1 MNRRSSYSK
10 FGVRTD
16 AKGKADRTRDG
27 ILFDSKLERQRYDE
41 LKLLERAGKI
51 MHLRRQVPYE
61 FTETIS
67 ACWPL
72 VSIARKRTYIAD
84 FVYYEDSHPWA
95 TATITMQA
103 YKGLVVEDVKGVRT
117 KEYREKKRWMEKL
130 YGITIYEWPERPK
143 KVRKTRVKRDKP

>member
-1 MNRRSSYSK
+1 MNRSK
-10 FGVRTD
+10 YGVRQD

-51 MHLRRQVPYE
+51 KGLQRQVPYE

-67 ACWPL
+67 AGKPL
-72 VSIARKRTYIAD
+72 CSIARKRTYIAD
-84 FVYYEDSHPWA
+84 FVYYETYMGP
-95 TATITMQA
+95 
-103 YKGLVVEDVKGVRT
+103 VVEDVKGVRT

>member
-51 MHLRRQVPYE
+51 RGLQRQVPYE

-67 ACWPL
+67 ACKPV
-72 VSIARKRTYIAD
+72 VSISRKRTYVAD
-84 FVYYEDSHPWA
+84 FTYYEVYMGP
-95 TATITMQA
+95 
-103 YKGLVVEDVKGVRT
+103 VVEDVKGMRT

-130 YGITIYEWPERPK
+130 YGIEIHEWPERVK
-143 KVRKTRVKRDKP
+143 KARKRK

>member
-1 MNRRSSYSK
+1 MRYSK
-10 FGVRTD
+10 FGVRQD
-16 AKGKADRTRDG
+16 PKGKADRTRDG

-51 MHLRRQVPYE
+51 RGLKRQVPYQFIE
-61 FTETIS
+61 IIKRDGCAFGIEK
-67 ACWPL
+67 
-72 VSIARKRTYIAD
+72 KRTYIAD

-95 TATITMQA
+95 TAKITMQA

-143 KVRKTRVKRDKP
+143 KIRKTRVKR

>member
-1 MNRRSSYSK
+1 MRYSK
-10 FGVRTD
+10 YGIRTD

-41 LKLLERAGKI
+41 LMIFERAG
-51 MHLRRQVPYE
+51 HVRALQLQVPYE

-67 ACWPL
+67 ACKPV
-72 VSIARKRTYIAD
+72 VSIARKRTYVAD
-84 FVYYEDSHPWA
+84 FVYYEVG
-95 TATITMQA
+95 
-103 YKGLVVEDVKGVRT
+103 KGMIVEDVKGVRT

-143 KVRKTRVKRDKP
+143 KVRKTRVKR

>member
-1 MNRRSSYSK
+1 MNRRSRYSK

-41 LKLLERAGKI
+41 LRLLERAAKI
-51 MHLRRQVPYE
+51 MHLKRQVPYE

-67 ACWPL
+67 ACRPL
-72 VSIARKRTYIAD
+72 VSIARKRTYVAD
-84 FVYYEDSHPWA
+84 FVYTKLDGRPQSVMFE
-95 TATITMQA
+95 T
-103 YKGLVVEDVKGVRT
+103 VEDVKGVRT

-143 KVRKTRVKRDKP
+143 KVRKTRVKNGKSRLLK